1 MRDVLLDAVVDV
13 VVQQGESTMKRELPP
28 LIIRI
33 ASAIIVLSSFSTAVA
48 QDRMPAIP
56 AAQLT
61 EQQKKALDDFVAA
74 RGQPTGPWI
83 VMLRSPEVMT
93 RARGL
98 SDYLRYQSILPG
110 WLREFVILMTA
121 RQWSQNYEWN
131 AHSAIAADE
140 GLSPD
145 IAKAIAEGRR
155 PAGMVEEEQIL
166 YDFCAEL
173 QSNRSVSD
181 VTYAR
186 ALDRFGE
193 QGIVETVSLMGY
205 YTMISM
211 LLNTAR
217 TPLPA
222 GAAPALPPFPH

>member
-1 MRDVLLDAVVDV
+1 MRDVLLDGGVDV
-13 VVQQGESTMKRELPP
+13 VVQQGESTMKRKLPP

-33 ASAIIVLSSFSTAVA
+33 ASAVIVLSSFSTAVA

-98 SDYLRYQSILPG
+98 SDYLRYQSVLPG

-173 QSNRSVSD
+173 QRNRSVSD

-193 QGIVETVSLMGY
+193 QGVVETVSLMGY

>member
-1 MRDVLLDAVVDV
+1 MNAKLR
-13 VVQQGESTMKRELPP
+13 P
-28 LIIRI
+28 LII
-33 ASAIIVLSSFSTAVA
+33 ALTSAVIVWGAIPTAAA
-48 QDRMPAIP
+48 QNRMAPIP

-61 EQQKKALDDFVAA
+61 EQQKKALADFVAA
-74 RGQPTGPWI
+74 RGEPTGPWL

-98 SDYLRYQSILPG
+98 SEYLRYQSILPG
-110 WLREFVILMTA
+110 WLRELVILMTA

-131 AHSAIAADE
+131 AHYRIAMDE
-140 GLSPD
+140 GLSAD
-145 IAKAIAEGRR
+145 IAQAIAEGRR
-155 PAGMVEEEQIL
+155 PSGMVQEEQIL
-166 YDFCAEL
+166 YDFCIEL
-173 QSNRSVSD
+173 QRNQSVSD
-181 VTYAR
+181 ATYAR

-222 GAAPALPPFPH
+222 GVAPALPPFPH